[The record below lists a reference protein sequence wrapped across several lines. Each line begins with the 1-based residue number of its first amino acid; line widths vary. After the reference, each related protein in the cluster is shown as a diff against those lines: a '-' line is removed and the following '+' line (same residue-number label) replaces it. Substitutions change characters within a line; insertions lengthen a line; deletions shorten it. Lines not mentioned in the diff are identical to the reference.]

1 MANPSVYCASYS
13 AITPIHCTLTLKE
26 TDVSLKGTVLQP
38 PSRTVRWKQDPTSNH
53 VYYLSVGIL
62 ISMLSSWYCTSQV
75 QSTTILWNSNFH
87 AIYLVLYLTG
97 PKYHNLM
104 EERLLQSRLNHLEN
118 QLRRT
123 TLVTQRQQLHIQKT
137 LNNIPKPSK
146 NLDRRVAEAF
156 R

>member
-1 MANPSVYCASYS
+1 MFSM
-13 AITPIHCTLTLKE
+13 TLLDIHPC
-26 TDVSLKGTVLQP
+26 S
-38 PSRTVRWKQDPTSNH
+38 
-53 VYYLSVGIL
+53 
-62 ISMLSSWYCTSQV
+62 
-75 QSTTILWNSNFH
+75 
-87 AIYLVLYLTG
+87 G

-156 R
+156 RWDKWIKDIQSF